1 MPTEAKE
8 LWKKLGTW
16 IALGTFLGLVLGGA
30 VQGVVYAL
38 TAGARIATIESA
50 IEHRPTKDDVA
61 REIAAMGADSGAR
74 VDAVEDDLNEHQKD
88 AARELGKINATQQ
101 AIQSDVAEIK
111 TILLRNA
118 GP

>member
-16 IALGTFLGLVLGGA
+16 IALGTFLGLLLGGL
-30 VQGVVYAL
+30 VQGAVYAL
-38 TAGARIATIESA
+38 TAGAKVATMESA
-50 IEHRPTKDDVA
+50 IESRPTEAEVA
-61 REIAAMGADSGAR
+61 KAIADMGAASDAR
-74 VDAVEDDLNEHQKD
+74 THEVEARLNEHQRD
-88 AARELGKINATQQ
+88 AARELGKINATQE
-101 AIQSDVAEIK
+101 AIQTNVAEIK